1 MLTSALKKLLAL
13 SLIVCL
19 NIGSAWSQC
28 ESWAG
33 NPNEEELT
41 EFYVLVTDFIKAKDY
56 DNAFEYWQKLYAECP
71 AADGKRKGVF
81 TSGRTIYLDKFSKET
96 DATKKKEYADMIEKL
111 YTQEMECFGNEGY
124 LYGRMAYDMFYSL
137 RTPYSTLLETLDKSL
152 EAGGNNSEYIIFA

>member
-81 TSGRTIYLDKFSKET
+81 TSGRTIYLDKFTKET
-96 DATKKKEYADMIEKL
+96 ATNIIVCFHENLSQTRFSNGVILSIKLVKSVKSVAILYLEKESKL
-111 YTQEMECFGNEGY
+111 NLPG
-124 LYGRMAYDMFYSL
+124 LISRDL
-137 RTPYSTLLETLDKSL
+137 
-152 EAGGNNSEYIIFA
+152 